1 MITRPEPGEY
11 SQYYHGYIQ
20 SVEGGDILKILKQ
33 QPAELNDILNGL
45 SEKQCETG
53 YAPGKW
59 SIKELLCHIIDS
71 ERVFAYRALRF
82 ARKDRTPLPGFEQD
96 DYVKFSGANDRGIA
110 SLINEFEHLRLANV
124 ELFSSFNNI
133 TIHRTGEANH
143 NEVSIRALVWI
154 TAGHS
159 AHHFRIL
166 REKYLKEY
174 EL

>member
-1 MITRPEPGEY
+1 MGIITRPEPGEY

-20 SVEGGDILKILKQ
+20 SVEGEDIFSVLRQ
-33 QPAELNDILNGL
+33 QPSELKELLKGL

-82 ARKDRTPLPGFEQD
+82 ARKDRTALPGFEQD
-96 DYVKFSGANDRGIA
+96 DYVKFSGANGRSIA
-110 SLINEFEHLRLANV
+110 SLISEFEYLRLSNI

-133 TIHRTGEANH
+133 TIHLTGEANH
-143 NEVSIRALVWI
+143 NEISIRALVWI
-154 TAGHS
+154 IAGHA
-159 AHHFRIL
+159 AHHMRIL
-166 REKYLKEY
+166 KEKYM
-174 EL
+174 

>member
-1 MITRPEPGEY
+1 MGMITRPEPGEY

-82 ARKDRTPLPGFEQD
+82 SRKDRTPLAGFEQD
-96 DYVKFSGANDRGIA
+96 DYVIA
-110 SLINEFEHLRLANV
+110 SLANERTLSSLLNEFEHLRLSNI
-124 ELFSSFNNI
+124 ELFSSFNNT
-133 TIHRTGEANH
+133 TIHRTGEANN
-143 NEVSIRALVWI
+143 NEISIRALIWI
-154 TAGHS
+154 IAGHA
-159 AHHFRIL
+159 AHHFHIL
-166 REKYLKEY
+166 KEKYI
-174 EL
+174 

>member
-1 MITRPEPGEY
+1 MGIVTRPEPGEY

-20 SVEGGDILKILKQ
+20 SVKEDDIFAVLSR
-33 QPAELNDILNGL
+33 QPAELKALLKGL

-59 SIKELLCHIIDS
+59 SIKELLCHIIDT

-82 ARKDRTPLPGFEQD
+82 SRKDRTPLAGFEQD
-96 DYVKFSGANDRGIA
+96 DYVKASMANDRAIA
-110 SLINEFEHLRLANV
+110 SLINEFEHLRLANI
-124 ELFSSFNNI
+124 ELFSSFNNT

-143 NEVSIRALVWI
+143 NEVSIRALIWI
-154 TAGHS
+154 TAGHA

-166 REKYLKEY
+166 KEKYL
-174 EL
+174 